1 MTSPKS
7 DDKAAD
13 KAEEKP
19 KPGGKKGDICVPCF
33 AGVWPVGGHAAT
45 CEHGTW
51 SRDQQVAEDEAEKAR
66 AEEKAAA
73 DAEAAR
79 QSVRQQGS

>member
-1 MTSPKS
+1 MTTPKS
-7 DDKAAD
+7 DDKATD
-13 KAEEKP
+13 EKP
-19 KPGGKKGDICVPCF
+19 KPGGKKGDICVDCF
-33 AGVWPVGGHAAT
+33 QGVWPVGGHAAT

-51 SRDQQVAEDEAEKAR
+51 SRDQGEAAEEAEKAR

-79 QSVRQQGS
+79 QQVRQQS